1 MKKLLL
7 PLGTLF
13 FLVACNDQGPTASL
27 VSFKPIDV
35 KYPETKKDTTVI
47 DNYFGTP
54 VADPYRWL
62 ENDTSAETAAW
73 VKAQNEVT
81 NGYLNQIP
89 FRDAIR
95 KRYTELFNYEKFYS
109 PFKEGGYNYY
119 YLNSGLQNHAVLY
132 RENAEGKDREVFLDP
147 NTFSADGTTS
157 LSGISF
163 SKDGSLAAYNIS
175 QGGSDWQKL
184 VVMNAKT
191 KQQMGDTLE
200 LKFSGASWKGNEG
213 FYYSTYPKPVGG
225 SLLSGMTSNHKLY
238 FHKLGTP
245 QSEDVMVFGSDTN
258 PTRYISGGV
267 SEDQRWLFIYTANET
282 YGNGLLAMDL
292 TKPGSAAITIVGDM
306 KNSHGVIDN
315 DDQYF
320 YIQTDKDAPTSR
332 IVAAPIANPGPENWK
347 TIIEAKPEVLTASS
361 GGGYIFCTYL
371 KDAISKVSQHDMT
384 GKLVREVEIPG
395 IGSVVGGFSA
405 KKLEKE
411 LYFGF
416 TSYTTPLTIY
426 KYDVASG
433 KSTLY
438 KKSALKFNPDD
449 YESKQ
454 VFYNSKDGTKIP
466 MIITYKKGTKM
477 DGKNPCM
484 LYGYGGFSVSL
495 TPYFSTSSMILLE
508 NGGIYAVPNLR
519 GGGEYGEDWHNAGI
533 KTKKQNVFDDFI
545 AAAKYLVDSNY
556 TSRELL
562 AIAGGS
568 NGGLLVGACMTQQP
582 GMCKVA
588 FPAVGVMDML
598 RYHKFTAG
606 AGWAYDY
613 GTSEDNKEMFDYLYG
628 YSPVQNLKSASYPAT
643 LVTTADHDDRVVP
656 AHSFKFAA
664 TLQENHNGANPV
676 LIRIETKA
684 GHGAGKSTQQVIEEE
699 TDKWSFMFYNI
710 GLQPKYE

>member
-282 YGNGLLAMDL
+282 YGNGLLAIDL